1 MPGPH
6 KREDLSVRVQEK
18 SKDTDLFLKDE
29 PLEMFT
35 MRLSKRDRELLK
47 AHFRSKGLRLS
58 QGVRM
63 ILREYL
69 NKEGIQ

>member
-1 MPGPH
+1 MPKLH
-6 KREDLSVRVQEK
+6 KREDLSDRVQEK
-18 SKDTDLFLKDE
+18 AEDTDLYLKDE

-47 AHFRSKGLRLS
+47 AHFRTKGLKLS

-63 ILREYL
+63 IIREYL
-69 NKEGIQ
+69 NREGL

>member
-1 MPGPH
+1 MPKLH
-6 KREDLSVRVQEK
+6 KREDLSDRVQEK
-18 SKDTDLFLKDE
+18 AEDTDLYLKDE

-47 AHFRSKGLRLS
+47 AHFRNKGLKLS

-63 ILREYL
+63 IIREYL
-69 NKEGIQ
+69 NREGL